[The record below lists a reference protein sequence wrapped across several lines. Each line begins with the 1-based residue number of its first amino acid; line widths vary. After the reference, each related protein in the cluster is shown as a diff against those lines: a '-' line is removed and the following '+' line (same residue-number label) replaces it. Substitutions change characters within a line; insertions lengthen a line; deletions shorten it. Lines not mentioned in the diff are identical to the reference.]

1 MAASQL
7 DLGDIQ
13 GDILRAYG
21 NDYDRT
27 SYVFVGVGDA
37 AAGRNWLGGVVDGV
51 TTAEEWPKGWKPD
64 TTLNLAVSATGLA
77 ALGVSG
83 PVLES
88 FSDEFRGGMRARA
101 DRLGDLGPSAP
112 ECWQETLRGG
122 DAHLLLI
129 VNAMTQAQLEAR
141 LKGLTDSIA
150 EAGLTIVHEEHAQ
163 LLDGEREHFGYRDGF
178 AQPVVEGQPPDFIE
192 RNVAGGGVPTK
203 DGWRPLAPGEFILGY
218 EDEDSRVDPERRLP
232 SAPSGPL
239 GRSGTYMVWRKLHQD
254 VALFR
259 RTMRDAAGRYGKG
272 EELLKA
278 KLVGRWPNGTPL
290 VHSDK
295 APIEGFSAAAADA
308 NDFRYAGED
317 GEGRRCPLGA
327 HIRRAN
333 PRDALGFEG
342 LLSFRHRIIRRG
354 MPYGPPLPE
363 GPTEDQDRDDRGLV
377 FVCFNASISRQ
388 FESIQLQWLNDGNSF
403 HLGHDSDFLLGDPIG
418 TGKMTVQGKPPF
430 FLAPQG
436 PLVRMRGGEYL
447 FVPGLTGLA
456 ALADGTAG

>member
-1 MAASQL
+1 MVTPQL

-21 NDYDRT
+21 NAYDCT

-37 AAGRNWLGGVVDGV
+37 VAGREWLGGVVDSV

-64 TTLNLAVSATGLA
+64 TTLNLAVSASGLA

-88 FSDEFRGGMRARA
+88 FSDEFCDGMQTRSR
-101 DRLGDLGPSAP
+101 RLGDLGLSAP
-112 ECWQETLRGG
+112 ENWQETLNGG
-122 DAHLLLI
+122 DVHLLLT
-129 VNAMTQAQLEAR
+129 VNAITETQLEAE
-141 LKGLTDSIA
+141 LKGLRASIA
-150 EAGLTIVHEEHAQ
+150 AAGLAIVHEEHAQ

-192 RNVAGGGVPTK
+192 RNKAGGGVLTK

-232 SAPSGPL
+232 SAPEGPL

-259 RTMRDAAGRYGKG
+259 RTMRDAAARYGGG

-290 VHSDK
+290 VRSPE
-295 APIEGFSAAAADA
+295 APIEGFDAAAADG
-308 NDFRYAGED
+308 NDFLYEKTDKQGL
-317 GEGRRCPLGA
+317 RCPLGA

-333 PRDALGFEG
+333 PRDLLNFEG
-342 LLSFRHRIIRRG
+342 DLSFRHRIIRRG
-354 MPYGPPLPE
+354 MPYGTPLRD
-363 GPTEDQDRDDRGLV
+363 GATEDDHAERGLV

-418 TGKMTVQGKPPF
+418 TGKMTVQGRPPF

-447 FVPGLTGLA
+447 FVPGITGLA

>member
-1 MAASQL
+1 
-7 DLGDIQ
+7 
-13 GDILRAYG
+13 
-21 NDYDRT
+21 
-27 SYVFVGVGDA
+27 
-37 AAGRNWLGGVVDGV
+37 V
-51 TTAEEWPKGWKPD
+51 TTAEEWPKGWKPA
-64 TTLNLAVSATGLA
+64 TTLNVALSATGLA

-112 ECWQETLRGG
+112 ENWQETFRGG
-122 DAHLLLI
+122 DAHLLVT
-129 VNAMTQAQLEAR
+129 VNAMTEAQLESE
-141 LKGLTDSIA
+141 LEGLRASIA
-150 EAGLTIVHEEHAQ
+150 EAGLPIVHEEHAQ
-163 LLDGEREHFGYRDGF
+163 LFGEQREHFGYRDGF
-178 AQPVVEGQPPDFIE
+178 AQPVVEGQPPDFVE

-232 SAPSGPL
+232 SAPIGPL

-259 RTMRDAAGRYGKG
+259 RTLRDAAQRYDGG
-272 EELLKA
+272 DEDLLKA

-290 VHSDK
+290 VLSAK
-295 APIEGFSAAAADA
+295 APIEGFEAEAADA
-308 NDFRYAGED
+308 NDFRYADAD
-317 GEGRRCPLGA
+317 GEGLRCPLGA

-354 MPYGPPLPE
+354 MPYGPRLRE
-363 GPTEDQDRDDRGLV
+363 GAMEDDGHDRGLV

-388 FESIQLQWLNDGNSF
+388 FESVQLQWLNDGNSL

-418 TGKMTVQGKPPF
+418 TGKMTVQGAPPF